1 MRRRTFLLLASASAG
16 ALGALVVGWSVLPPR
31 QRLNGRHPLA
41 IQNGEIALNGW
52 IKLTP
57 DGAAVVAMPRSEMGQ
72 GVLTGIAMIA
82 AEELDLPLDRVS
94 LVQAPPDKIFG
105 NVKLLEDGLPFRDD
119 DQGALARSARWIVA
133 KGARELGLNITGA
146 SSTIK
151 DLWLP
156 VREAAAQARAS
167 LVKAC
172 AVMKGVAADTC
183 TTADGFVVLASGAR
197 IAYGEIIRTAQSI
210 SPAARYSLKH
220 VDKFKLLGTTARRV
234 DAREN
239 TDGSAIF
246 GIDVRLPG
254 MRYAALVMA
263 PSVGAKLE
271 SFNAPAGIA
280 PIRIPAGYG
289 QDEAL
294 AVVADGWW
302 EASRM
307 AKSVATTWDESAGAT
322 VDNASIAAAQRVA
335 LDTDVGRV
343 YHEAG
348 EVGQALK
355 QAARRID
362 AEYTAP
368 YLAHGTLEPM
378 NCTAWVSDGKV
389 RVWAPTQV
397 PTFAVAVAAKVA
409 GVGKDAVELTVTHL
423 GGGFGRRL
431 EVDFVA
437 QTVAIAMKTEGRPV
451 QMIWTREQDMTHDM
465 YRPAATCHLSA
476 GIDGDGRIIALETKL
491 ASDGIVVQWAR
502 RLCPALPD
510 IVRDIVPDK
519 TTVEGFFD
527 TPYAVPHQR
536 HAHVAVTSPVP
547 VGNFRSVGH
556 SLTSF
561 FMESFI
567 DELAAHLGKDPL
579 VLRRE
584 LLVSKPRHLAV
595 LNLAAE
601 KAGYSGAK
609 QRALK
614 ARRRAL
620 GLAIHESFSSIVAH
634 VAEVS
639 VHDDIGP
646 RVHRVVSAVDV
657 GLAVNPDLVAQQI
670 EGAVVMGLSAALHGR
685 IDVERG
691 RVRQEYFTDYRILSM
706 VNAPVVETHIVRSQ
720 ESPRGIGEAGMPAIA
735 PALANALFALTG
747 ERLRSLPL
755 TLA

>member
-1 MRRRTFLLLASASAG
+1 MKRRTFLLFASASAG
-16 ALGALVVGWSVLPPR
+16 TVGAVVVGWSVLPPR
-31 QRLNGRHPLA
+31 QRLNGRHSLA
-41 IQNGEIALNGW
+41 IENGEIAVNGW

-57 DGAAVVAMPRSEMGQ
+57 DGAAVVAMPRAEMGQ

-82 AEELDLPLDRVS
+82 AEELDLPLDRVR
-94 LVQAPPDKIFG
+94 LVQAPPDEIFG

-119 DQGALARSARWIVA
+119 DQGVLARSMRWIVA
-133 KGARELGLNITGA
+133 KAARELGLNITGG

-156 VREAAAQARAS
+156 VREAAAQVRAS
-167 LVKAC
+167 LVETC
-172 AVMKGVAADTC
+172 AAIKGVAADAC
-183 TTADGFVVLASGAR
+183 TTEGGFVVLAGGAR
-197 IAYGEIIRTAQSI
+197 VAYGEIIRTAQSI
-210 SPAARYSLKH
+210 SPASRYSIKH
-220 VDKFKLLGTTARRV
+220 VDKFKLLGTIARRV

-254 MRYAALVMA
+254 MRYAALMMA
-263 PSVGAKLE
+263 PSVGAKLK
-271 SFNAPAGIA
+271 SFKAPAGLA

-289 QDEAL
+289 QEEAL

-302 EASRM
+302 EANQM
-307 AKSVATTWDESAGAT
+307 AQSVETTWDESAGAS
-322 VDNASIAAAQRVA
+322 VDNASIAAAQRAA
-335 LDTDVGRV
+335 LDTEVGRV
-343 YHEAG
+343 YHKAG
-348 EVGQALK
+348 EAVQALK
-355 QAARRID
+355 SARRID

-409 GVGKDAVELTVTHL
+409 GVSKDAVELTVTHL
-423 GGGFGRRL
+423 GGSFGRRL

-451 QMIWTREQDMTHDM
+451 QMIWTRAQDMTHDM
-465 YRPAATCHLSA
+465 YRPAATCRLSA
-476 GIDGDGRIIALETKL
+476 GIDAGGRIIAMETKL
-491 ASDGIVVQWAR
+491 ASDGILGQWAR
-502 RLCPALPD
+502 RLCPALPG
-510 IVRDIVPDK
+510 IVPDMVPDK
-519 TTVEGFFD
+519 TTMEGFFD

-561 FMESFI
+561 SMESFI

-601 KAGYSGAK
+601 KADYSEAK

-614 ARRRAL
+614 ARGRAL

-639 VHDDIGP
+639 VDKDNGP

-685 IDVERG
+685 IDVEKG
-691 RVRQEYFTDYRILSM
+691 RVKQEYFTAYRLLSI
-706 VNAPVVETHIVRSQ
+706 VDAPVVETHIVRSQ
-720 ESPRGIGEAGMPAIA
+720 EPPRGIGESGMPAIA

-747 ERLRSLPL
+747 GRLRSLPL